1 MKYCFSLLC
10 LLLLSTSMYAQLD
23 LPQSSPKASTSYRV
37 GLTDVTVNYSSPAVK
52 KRPIYGTLVPYDQIW
67 RAGANQCTNVSFSTD
82 VKIGKVTVPK
92 GKYSFFL
99 IPKNGK
105 TWTAILNSDAEQW
118 GAYQYKIEKD
128 LVRVDVQV
136 ETLPKPIEHLQY
148 RIEERGMD
156 QGTIVFE
163 WERKRAT
170 LPFSMETMK
179 MAVAN
184 IEKAAKEGKSDDLW
198 AIHAEA
204 AEFFL
209 NNNGDPKTALAHIN
223 ESVKLKPI
231 VWNLWMQAKIQA
243 KNNEYKS
250 AVATAAKVGE
260 ASKLSKDE
268 ADYYK
273 ELEKEINTAVAGWKK
288 KA

>member
-1 MKYCFSLLC
+1 MKYCFSLLS
-10 LLLLSTSMYAQLD
+10 LLLLSTNMFAQLD
-23 LPQSSPKASTSYRV
+23 LPQSSPKASTTYRV

-52 KRPIYGTLVPYDQIW
+52 ERPIYGTLVPYDQIW
-67 RAGANQCTNVSFSTD
+67 RAGANQCTNISFSTD
-82 VKIGKVTVPK
+82 VKIGKVNVPK

-136 ETLPKPIEHLQY
+136 ETLTKPIEHLQY

-156 QGTIVFE
+156 QGSIVFE

-184 IEKAAKEGKSDDLW
+184 IEKAVKEGKSDDLW

-243 KNNEYKS
+243 KHNDYKS

-260 ASKLSKDE
+260 ASKLSTDE

-273 ELEKEINTAVAGWKK
+273 ELEKEITTAVAGWKK
-288 KA
+288 K